1 MIKITQ
7 KEHCCG
13 CSACLHI
20 CPKHS
25 ISFQEDKEGFLYP
38 KVDLETC
45 IDCGLCE
52 KVCPI
57 INQDSEREPQK
68 VYAAKNNDETIR
80 LKSSSGGVFTLLAE
94 KIIEDGGVVFGA
106 RFNENWEVVHDYAD
120 TIEGLEQ
127 FRGSKYVQ
135 STVGESFKQAE
146 MFLKAGRKVMFTG
159 TPCHIA
165 GLKKFL
171 RKDYKNL
178 LAVDFVCHGVPSP
191 LVWRMYLEE
200 EIARQ
205 GDAGKNSVL
214 ASPKDAPVLTGVN
227 FRDKSV
233 GWKKFSFVLSFSK
246 ASAVGEQ
253 NTVLSSVFTENDYMR
268 AFLSNLSLRPSCFN
282 CSSKAGKSGADIT
295 IGDFWGIENVLPEL
309 DDDIG
314 LSLLMLHSQ
323 RGLEHFISLRCDVA
337 EVNFTDAIKSNSA
350 YQIPVPRPINREFFF
365 SCLGH
370 LDFTTSFERSISS
383 KILYR
388 LKRYCYRKVN
398 GNK

>member
-13 CSACLHI
+13 CSACVHI

-94 KIIEDGGVVFGA
+94 KIIKDGGVVFGA
-106 RFNENWEVVHDYAD
+106 RFNENWEVVHDYTD

-146 MFLKAGRKVMFTG
+146 TFLKAGRKVMFTG
-159 TPCHIA
+159 TPCQIA
-165 GLKKFL
+165 GLRKFL

-178 LAVDFVCHGVPSP
+178 LTVDFVCHGVPSP
-191 LVWRMYLEE
+191 LVWRLYLKE
-200 EIARQ
+200 EINRY
-205 GDAGKNSVL
+205 GKEITAVE
-214 ASPKDAPVLTGVN
+214 DIN
-227 FRDKSV
+227 FRDKYT
-233 GWKKFSFVLSFSK
+233 GWKTYSLSIK
-246 ASAVGEQ
+246 
-253 NTVLSSVFTENDYMR
+253 LSGNIVSSTMFTDDNYMR
-268 AFLSNLSLRPSCFN
+268 AFLSNLSLRPSCYS
-282 CSSKAGKSGADIT
+282 CPAKAGKSGADIT

-314 LSLLMLHSQ
+314 ISVLVNYNEIKCPSIISELYLHAVSYPEILVSNPC
-323 RGLEHFISLRCDVA
+323 LEKS
-337 EVNFTDAIKSNSA
+337 VNK
-350 YQIPVPRPINREFFF
+350 PVNRDFFF
-365 SCLGH
+365 SQLMRKGFNCAVNKTCSTK
-370 LDFTTSFERSISS
+370 FIN
-383 KILYR
+383 R
-388 LKRYCYRKVN
+388 LIRYASRIML
-398 GNK
+398 

>member
-13 CSACLHI
+13 CSACVHI

-52 KVCPI
+52 KVCPVV
-57 INQDSEREPQK
+57 NQEPEREPLQ
-68 VYAAKNNDETIR
+68 VYAAKNDDESIR
-80 LKSSSGGVFTLLAE
+80 LKSSSGGLFTLLAE

-106 RFNENWEVVHDYAD
+106 RFNENWEVVHDYTD
-120 TIEGLEQ
+120 TIEGLEP

-135 STVGESFKQAE
+135 SAVGESFKQAE
-146 MFLKAGRKVMFTG
+146 TFLKTGRKVMFTG
-159 TPCHIA
+159 TPCQIA
-165 GLKKFL
+165 GLKNFL

-200 EIARQ
+200 EVARQ

-268 AFLSNLSLRPSCFN
+268 AFLSNLSLRPSCFD
-282 CSSKAGKSGADIT
+282 CPSKAGKSGADIT

-309 DDDIG
+309 DDDRG

-350 YQIPVPRPINREFFF
+350 YQIPVPMPINREFFF

>member
-1 MIKITQ
+1 MIEITQ
-7 KEHCCG
+7 KEYCCG
-13 CSACLHI
+13 CSACVHI

-45 IDCGLCE
+45 VDCGLCE

-57 INQDSEREPQK
+57 INQDSEHEPRK
-68 VYAAKNNDETIR
+68 VYAAKNEDEGIR

-106 RFNENWEVVHDYAD
+106 RFNENWEVIHDYTY
-120 TIEGLEQ
+120 TIEGLEP

-135 STVGESFKQAE
+135 SAIGESYKQAE
-146 MFLKAGRKVMFTG
+146 TFLKTGRKVMFTG
-159 TPCHIA
+159 TPCQIA
-165 GLKKFL
+165 GLRKFL

-191 LVWRMYLEE
+191 LVWRMYLKE

-205 GDAGKNSVL
+205 GEAGKNSVL

-233 GWKKFSFVLSFSK
+233 GWKKYSFVLSFSK

-295 IGDFWGIENVLPEL
+295 IGDFWGIETVLPEL
-309 DDDIG
+309 DDDRG
-314 LSLLMLHSQ
+314 LSLLMLNTELGSK
-323 RGLEHFISLRCDVA
+323 HFTSINCQLV
-337 EVNFTDAIKSNSA
+337 EVNISDATMSNSA
-350 YQIPVPRPINREFFF
+350 YRLAVPRPVNRDYFF
-365 SCLGH
+365 SALVKRGFATAFNGTVSTR
-370 LDFTTSFERSISS
+370 L
-383 KILYR
+383 LYR
-388 LKRYCYRKVN
+388 LVRYCYRRVN
-398 GNK
+398 GK

>member
-13 CSACLHI
+13 CSACVHI

-52 KVCPI
+52 KVCPVV
-57 INQDSEREPQK
+57 NQEPEREPLQ
-68 VYAAKNNDETIR
+68 VYAAKNDDESIR
-80 LKSSSGGVFTLLAE
+80 HKSSSGGLFTLLAE

-106 RFNENWEVVHDYAD
+106 RFNENWEVVHDYTD
-120 TIEGLEQ
+120 TIEGLEP

-135 STVGESFKQAE
+135 SAVGESFKQAE
-146 MFLKAGRKVMFTG
+146 TFLKAGRKVMFTG
-159 TPCHIA
+159 TPCQIA
-165 GLKKFL
+165 GLKNFL

-200 EIARQ
+200 EVARQ
-205 GDAGKNSVL
+205 GNAGKNSVL

-233 GWKKFSFVLSFSK
+233 GWKKFSFVLSISK

-253 NTVLSSVFTENDYMR
+253 NSVLSSVFTENDYMR

-295 IGDFWGIENVLPEL
+295 IGDFWGIENVQPEL

-314 LSLLMLHSQ
+314 MSVLVNYNEIKCRSIISELYLHAVSYPEILVSNPC
-323 RGLEHFISLRCDVA
+323 LEKS
-337 EVNFTDAIKSNSA
+337 VNK
-350 YQIPVPRPINREFFF
+350 PVNRDFFF
-365 SCLGH
+365 SQLMRKGFNCAVNKT
-370 LDFTTSFERSISS
+370 FSTKFIN
-383 KILYR
+383 R
-388 LKRYCYRKVN
+388 LIRYASRIML
-398 GNK
+398 